1 MMKPLNHKH
10 FQNGDTLLEV
20 LVTMVILAFGLLGLA
35 GLQTRL
41 EQSELESYQRAQ
53 GLILLEDMA
62 SKITVNRNN
71 AASYVTGPSN
81 PLGTG
86 MSCPASAITRQ
97 NLDTKDWCN
106 SLKGAAETS
115 GTSLVGAFIG
125 GRGCIE
131 DLGSGQ
137 YMITVSWQGIGPT
150 GAPPS
155 SIACG
160 KNSYNNTTA
169 CNNDQCRKV
178 LTTIVGI
185 ASL

>member
-10 FQNGDTLLEV
+10 FQNGVTLLEV
-20 LVTMVILAFGLLGLA
+20 LITIIILAFGLLGLA

-53 GLILLEDMA
+53 GLILLDDMA
-62 SKITVNRNN
+62 SKIAVNRNN
-71 AASYVTGPSN
+71 AASYVTGSSN

-86 MSCPASAITRQ
+86 MSCPTAAVTRQ

-106 SLKGAAETS
+106 ALQGAAETS
-115 GTSLVGAFIG
+115 GTSQVGAFIG

-137 YMITVSWQGIGPT
+137 YLITVSWQGIAST
-150 GAPPS
+150 GAPQS

-160 KNSYNNTTA
+160 KNSYDNTTV
-169 CNNDQCRKV
+169 CKNDQCRRV
-178 LTTIVGI
+178 LTTIVRI
-185 ASL
+185 ATL